1 MSGVQVSNYDFGDF
15 RIDTR
20 RRLLLRAGENVP
32 LTPKVF
38 DTLLLLI
45 THQGQVLDKQHIMGA
60 IWPDTVV
67 EENNLNQNISTLRR
81 IFGETRGENRFI
93 ATVPGRGYCF
103 TAEVLTSKAIL
114 RPEPATHIRI
124 GVLPF
129 DNLGGGP
136 EREYL
141 ADGLTEE
148 TIATLGQ
155 IDPVHFSVIGRTSV
169 MSYKRTA
176 KTLVEIGRELDASY
190 LIESSLR
197 AEGDRLRITS
207 KLIRVHDQLQIWS
220 ASYDSQPRSLLTFQ
234 CELSIAIAE
243 QVRLHLS
250 PASLT
255 ALANR
260 QTRNPDA
267 YDLYLRGRFF
277 WNQFTPLTTRRA
289 IEYFTQ
295 ATALDPDY
303 ALAWSGLADAL
314 CSSPVTGDTPPLILI
329 PRARAAA
336 DNAVRS
342 DPTLAEAQA
351 SLGFFQFW
359 LGWDWTA
366 SAAAQRKAIAADS
379 NYAFAHR
386 ILGIVL
392 SHTCRHDEAISAIS
406 RARELDPLSAMNRAL
421 SSQIAFAAG
430 DLASAVNFAR
440 EAIVVDPEFWIG
452 HFQLAQ
458 ACVHLHHNDEALD
471 ALNQANRLSAG
482 NSKALSLRGY
492 LLAQMNRTAEALE
505 ILLTFETI
513 SRSQERFVPPYAF
526 ALIHAGLGNTD
537 LALDHLE
544 HSFQTHDV
552 HVAFLTVD
560 PKWDPFRIHP
570 RFIALIERCDFH
582 GVAHE
587 RTRTASADLVEV
599 QRVESGMH

>member
-1 MSGVQVSNYDFGDF
+1 MNNVQPQTYDFGDF
-15 RIDTR
+15 RIDAG
-20 RRLLLRAGENVP
+20 RRLLLRAGEQVP

-38 DTLLLLI
+38 ETLLLLI
-45 THQGQVLDKQHIMGA
+45 THQGEVLDKQHMMST

-67 EENNLNQNISTLRR
+67 EENNLNQNVSALRR
-81 IFGETRGENRFI
+81 ILGETRGENRFI

-103 TAEVLTSKAIL
+103 TAEVRTLKGVL
-114 RPEPATHIRI
+114 PPETATHIRI

-129 DNLGGGP
+129 ENLGAGP

-155 IDPVHFSVIGRTSV
+155 IDPDHFSVIGRTSV

-207 KLIRVHDQLQIWS
+207 KLIRVRDQLQIWS

-234 CELSIAIAE
+234 YELSIAIAE
-243 QVRLHLS
+243 QVRLRLS
-250 PASLT
+250 PASLA
-255 ALANR
+255 ALAHR
-260 QTRNPDA
+260 QTQNPDA
-267 YDLYLRGRFF
+267 YDLYLRGRYF

-289 IEYFTQ
+289 VEYFTQ

-314 CSSPVTGDTPPLILI
+314 CSSPVTGDTPPLLLI
-329 PRARAAA
+329 PRARSAA

-351 SLGFFQFW
+351 SHGFFQFW
-359 LGWDWTA
+359 LGWDWA
-366 SAAAQRKAIAADS
+366 VAEAAQRKAIAADS

-392 SHTCRHDEAISAIS
+392 SHSRCHEQAIASIG
-406 RARELDPLSAMNRAL
+406 RAREIDPLSAMNRAL

-430 DLASAVNFAR
+430 DLVNAVHFAR
-440 EAIVVDPEFWIG
+440 EAIVIDPEFWIG
-452 HFQLAQ
+452 HFQLGQ
-458 ACVHLHHNDEALD
+458 ACVQLHQDGQALD
-471 ALNQANRLSAG
+471 ALNQASRLSGG

-492 LLAQMNRTAEALE
+492 LLAKMERTAEALE
-505 ILLTFETI
+505 ILRTFEAL
-513 SRSQERFVPPYAF
+513 SHSQERFVPPYAF
-526 ALIHAGLGNTD
+526 ALIHAGLGNAD
-537 LALDHLE
+537 LAFGHLE
-544 HSFQTHDV
+544 RSVEVHDV
-552 HVAFLTVD
+552 HLAFLTID
-560 PKWDPFRIHP
+560 PKWDPFRAEP
-570 RFIALIERCDFH
+570 RFVSVLKRCDFLGDARGQVH
-582 GVAHE
+582 AMQPLG
-587 RTRTASADLVEV
+587 
-599 QRVESGMH
+599 